1 MRRMTVAGLRV
12 DQTSGS
18 AVLLLED
25 TEKVALPICIGMA
38 EATSIAKELQG
49 IALPRP
55 LTHDLFRDVMERLG
69 ATLLQIEVT
78 ALRENTYYAE
88 LVVRD
93 AAARELRIDAR
104 PSDAIALAVR
114 TGAPIFVHEQ
124 VLRKALPDAQ
134 DLRPPT
140 DKEEWKKLLEE
151 MDPEEFG
158 KYKM

>member
-1 MRRMTVAGLRV
+1 MTVSGLRV
-12 DQTSGS
+12 DQATGS

-25 TEKVALPICIGMA
+25 EERNALPICIGLA

-49 IALPRP
+49 ITLPRP
-55 LTHDLFRDVMERLG
+55 LTHDLFRDVLARLG
-69 ATLLQIEVT
+69 ATLVRIEVT

-88 LVVRD
+88 LVLSD
-93 AAARELRIDAR
+93 PAARELRVDAR

-114 TGAPIFVHEQ
+114 TAAPIYVHEQ

-134 DLRPPT
+134 DLRTPT
-140 DKEEWKKLLEE
+140 DKEEWKKLLED